1 MKMVNLMI
9 AFAFAMTLVLAA
21 CGEDDD
27 KKTTEPVAEMTDA
40 GSEAEATD
48 ASTEDTAE
56 EVAADAGVT
65 TDTAEETEEAEEDSE
80 ESAEDAGPEE
90 SSDTE

>member
-65 TDTAEETEEAEEDSE
+65 TDTAEEADEAE
-80 ESAEDAGPEE
+80 ESAEDAGEE
-90 SSDTE
+90 AADAE